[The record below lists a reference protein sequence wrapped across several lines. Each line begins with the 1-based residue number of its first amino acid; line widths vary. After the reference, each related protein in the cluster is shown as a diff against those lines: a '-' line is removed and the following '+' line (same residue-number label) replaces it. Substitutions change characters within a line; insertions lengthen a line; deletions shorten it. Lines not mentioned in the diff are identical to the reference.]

1 MKVFETIV
9 GINVYEDKDVFYIA
23 IEESTKDHEVAKGL
37 TINYEKYKKI
47 LIKYK
52 AEKLSI
58 NEDEL
63 YFLNKEDAEKCI
75 NSKELE
81 PYIIMNKL
89 TEEN

>member
-1 MKVFETIV
+1 MKVFETNV
-9 GINVYEDKDVFYIA
+9 GVSVCESKEVFYIA
-23 IEESTKDHEVAKGL
+23 IEESTKDHKVAKGL

-58 NEDEL
+58 NNNEL
-63 YFLNKEDAEKCI
+63 YFLNEEDAEKCI

-81 PYIIMNKL
+81 PYIVMNKL
-89 TEEN
+89 TGEN